1 MPALVDSGADY
12 SIFPLEFAKDLHL
25 TFPQREIW
33 KFAGTTG
40 KTQEAFLE
48 TVDMMLFEPAEE
60 EPKLVFEIRAKV
72 AFAKHFV
79 FAGGGLL
86 GQNGFLSQFKAA
98 FNQPEGSFDLERF

>member
-48 TVDMMLFEPAEE
+48 TVDMMLFEPAEGK
-60 EPKLVFEIRAKV
+60 PNWYLR
-72 AFAKHFV
+72 
-79 FAGGGLL
+79 
-86 GQNGFLSQFKAA
+86 
-98 FNQPEGSFDLERF
+98 LERK